1 MPERVT
7 DPYVENEIK
16 GTRMPDCSIV
26 AKCRDI
32 FGELGWIPNFNV
44 VKSKNNTKRHT
55 HYREYFDAP
64 RDYHNEF
71 IIGAKT
77 SDP

>member
-1 MPERVT
+1 
-7 DPYVENEIK
+7 
-16 GTRMPDCSIV
+16 MPDCSIV

-44 VKSKNNTKRHT
+44 VKSKNNTKRHP

-71 IIGAKT
+71 IVGAKT
-77 SDP
+77 SDPQASLFDTKLSKMSRTQS